1 MTLPPLPGPHKGL
14 RIGLFGGSFNPA
26 HSGHYH
32 VAETA
37 LRRLQLDCVWWL
49 VAGGNP
55 LKENHGVFEARVA
68 SAKRV
73 ATHPAMRVTGIERD
87 LGVRYTSDL
96 LDRLLPRLK
105 SAQLVW
111 IMGADNLAN
120 FHRWGRWD
128 EIAQRLPIAV
138 VARPGASPK
147 AGLSKF
153 ATRFALGR
161 YSGRAARALALSP
174 APAWIYLNAPLE
186 PVSSTALRR
195 KAARRNPFRR

>member
-153 ATRFALGR
+153 ATRFAQGR
-161 YSGRAARALALSP
+161 HSAQAGRALALSP
-174 APAWIYLNAPLE
+174 APAWVYLNAPLE